1 MSTWQSIETA
11 PKDGTEIIAL
21 YDCGGVYG
29 VRIMWYFT
37 EQDYENISPPGTIE
51 ENVGWW
57 SVRSSTAS
65 EKVKPSYW
73 MPMPEYPNR

>member
-1 MSTWQSIETA
+1 MSTWQPIQTA
-11 PKDGTEIIAL
+11 PRDGTEIIAL
-21 YDCGGVYG
+21 YDCGGVYA

-37 EQDYENISPPGTIE
+37 EQDYENISPAGTIE

-73 MPMPEYPNR
+73 MLMPEYPNP